1 MNRILNGEE
10 IEMTDEEIQA
20 LEQSRAQMW
29 DLDNF
34 TTQLSSAF
42 DAKFETYW
50 KEKGYFD
57 LHDLNNHS
65 VDTQSKYHTEALSL
79 IRWANNAWEDAISDI
94 NEQSNIQEIINSLAP
109 YQNG

>member
-1 MNRILNGEE
+1 MKRILNGVE
-10 IEMTDEEIQA
+10 IEMTQEEIQA

-50 KEKGYFD
+50 SAKGYTDISD
-57 LHDLNNHS
+57 LLSHAANHNS
-65 VDTQSKYHTEALSL
+65 VYHTEALSL
-79 IRWANNAWEDAISDI
+79 IQWSHNEWEAAIADI
-94 NEQSNIQEIINSLAP
+94 DEQSNIEEIINSLQP
-109 YQNG
+109 FK

>member
-50 KEKGYFD
+50 KEKGYENLTD
-57 LHDLNNHS
+57 LVSHEANPNSPH
-65 VDTQSKYHTEALSL
+65 YTEALSL
-79 IRWANNAWEDAISDI
+79 IQWAHEQWEVAITNI
-94 NEQSNIQEIINSLAP
+94 NENSNIEEIINSLEI
-109 YQNG
+109 YI

>member
-50 KEKGYFD
+50 KAKEYSD
-57 LHDLNNHS
+57 LHDLNSHVANPNSPH
-65 VDTQSKYHTEALSL
+65 HTEALAL
-79 IRWANNAWEDAISDI
+79 IQWSHEQWELAVANID
-94 NEQSNIQEIINSLAP
+94 EQSNIQEIINSLQV
-109 YQNG
+109 YE